1 MCMHWWMC
9 KTALEC
15 KCTRDSHGSAL
26 TSMTPSMRCTM
37 VPLDGFYLRLF
48 SANASIEDRPKKNGI
63 GTKLLQNLMITLKS
77 LLSQPSRDQDS
88 SEPAAKR
95 IKTEHPDEAPIVN
108 DPYKIWVGQSE
119 EPPRKEGAIL
129 VQLTSAG
136 IVNALAAIQGGLVD
150 AKLLFL
156 DPTNKLDSLIP
167 SASNIPYKELR
178 FYAMALHRVVQTR
191 LEADF
196 LLATPSRIID
206 MLAAELAPHEF
217 SAVRRRVHETVI
229 EGRGR
234 NQGGADEADDLPVAS
249 RTAEHDIE
257 RVSGEIC
264 ILPLVHNNNI
274 NNKSAKF

>member
-1 MCMHWWMC
+1 V
-9 KTALEC
+9 KNLPG
-15 KCTRDSHGSAL
+15 KKGLSAH
-26 TSMTPSMRCTM
+26 
-37 VPLDGFYLRLF
+37 V
-48 SANASIEDRPKKNGI
+48 
-63 GTKLLQNLMITLKS
+63 
-77 LLSQPSRDQDS
+77 
-88 SEPAAKR
+88 
-95 IKTEHPDEAPIVN
+95 
-108 DPYKIWVGQSE
+108 
-119 EPPRKEGAIL
+119 
-129 VQLTSAG
+129 SAG

-167 SASNIPYKELR
+167 SANIFPEQGTPFLCNGLTSGCADTLR
-178 FYAMALHRVVQTR
+178 GR
-191 LEADF
+191 LF
-196 LLATPSRIID
+196 ATPLRIID

-274 NNKSAKF
+274 NKKSAKF